1 MGYGGQTANGLSSLG
16 PKMGK
21 ASGGG
26 VKLEQGMG
34 KISESQD
41 DVLSGKE
48 TQMEDNSM
56 GSAKMISGSHSKGKF
71 MAPPKYK
78 GPEKALVG
86 KQNKLPQELKDKI
99 EAAPGKYTDP
109 KNESSEKQKK
119 HQSGTNYGWKDHKDK
134 KGIRGGFDRA
144 FGRAK
149 AGGYD
154 TFSFGYDKNK
164 DKSITGDEVTRYST
178 KTK

>member
-78 GPEKALVG
+78 GPEKAKNMVKKDG
-86 KQNKLPQELKDKI
+86 KMVPDY
-99 EAAPGKYTDP
+99 AADGQGANDLGAAK
-109 KNESSEKQKK
+109 
-119 HQSGTNYGWKDHKDK
+119 K
-134 KGIRGGFDRA
+134 KGKTARGKEHQEKIHGN
-144 FGRAK
+144 K
-149 AGGYD
+149 PGYYEPK
-154 TFSFGYDKNK
+154 TGLIKVKNK
-164 DKSITGDEVTRYST
+164 TI
-178 KTK
+178 

>member
-78 GPEKALVG
+78 GPEKAKNRVKKDG
-86 KQNKLPQELKDKI
+86 KMVPDY
-99 EAAPGKYTDP
+99 AADGQGANDLGAAK
-109 KNESSEKQKK
+109 
-119 HQSGTNYGWKDHKDK
+119 K
-134 KGIRGGFDRA
+134 KGKTARGKEHQEKIHGN
-144 FGRAK
+144 K
-149 AGGYD
+149 PGYYEPK
-154 TFSFGYDKNK
+154 TGLIKVKNK
-164 DKSITGDEVTRYST
+164 T
-178 KTK
+178 K

>member
-1 MGYGGQTANGLSSLG
+1 MGYGGQTVNGLSSLG

-78 GPEKALVG
+78 GPEKAKNMVKKDG
-86 KQNKLPQELKDKI
+86 KMVPDY
-99 EAAPGKYTDP
+99 AADGQGANDLGAAK
-109 KNESSEKQKK
+109 
-119 HQSGTNYGWKDHKDK
+119 K
-134 KGIRGGFDRA
+134 KGKTARGKEHQEKIHGN
-144 FGRAK
+144 K
-149 AGGYD
+149 PGYYEPK
-154 TFSFGYDKNK
+154 TGLIKVKNK
-164 DKSITGDEVTRYST
+164 T
-178 KTK
+178 K

>member
-21 ASGGG
+21 AHGGG
-26 VKLEQGMG
+26 VKLEKSIG

-78 GPEKALVG
+78 GPEKAKNMVKKDG
-86 KQNKLPQELKDKI
+86 KMVPDY
-99 EAAPGKYTDP
+99 AADGQGANDLGAAK
-109 KNESSEKQKK
+109 
-119 HQSGTNYGWKDHKDK
+119 K
-134 KGIRGGFDRA
+134 KGKTARGKEHQEKIHGN
-144 FGRAK
+144 K
-149 AGGYD
+149 PGYYEPK
-154 TFSFGYDKNK
+154 TGLIKVKNK
-164 DKSITGDEVTRYST
+164 T
-178 KTK
+178 K

>member
-1 MGYGGQTANGLSSLG
+1 MGYGGQTVNGLSSLG

-78 GPEKALVG
+78 GPEKAKNMVKKDG
-86 KQNKLPQELKDKI
+86 KMVPDY
-99 EAAPGKYTDP
+99 AADGQGANDLGAAK
-109 KNESSEKQKK
+109 
-119 HQSGTNYGWKDHKDK
+119 K
-134 KGIRGGFDRA
+134 KGKTARGKEHQEKIHGN
-144 FGRAK
+144 K
-149 AGGYD
+149 PGYYEPK
-154 TFSFGYDKNK
+154 TGLIKVKNK
-164 DKSITGDEVTRYST
+164 TI
-178 KTK
+178 

>member
-71 MAPPKYK
+71 MAAPRYK
-78 GPEKALVG
+78 SNGTSKTGELEMVKKDG
-86 KQNKLPQELKDKI
+86 KMVPDY
-99 EAAPGKYTDP
+99 AADGQGANDLGAAK
-109 KNESSEKQKK
+109 
-119 HQSGTNYGWKDHKDK
+119 K
-134 KGIRGGFDRA
+134 KGKTARGKEHQEKIHGN
-144 FGRAK
+144 K
-149 AGGYD
+149 PGYYEPK
-154 TFSFGYDKNK
+154 TGLIKVKNK
-164 DKSITGDEVTRYST
+164 T
-178 KTK
+178 K

>member
-1 MGYGGQTANGLSSLG
+1 MGYEGQTVNGLSSLG

-56 GSAKMISGSHSKGKF
+56 AKAGVVSGSHSGNF
-71 MAPPKYK
+71 MATPRYK
-78 GPEKALVG
+78 SRGTSKAMPDFPDVD
-86 KQNKLPQELKDKI
+86 KDGNTTESIKSASAGTTKI
-99 EAAPGKYTDP
+99 YGG
-109 KNESSEKQKK
+109 NE
-119 HQSGTNYGWKDHKDK
+119 
-134 KGIRGGFDRA
+134 
-144 FGRAK
+144 
-149 AGGYD
+149 
-154 TFSFGYDKNK
+154 
-164 DKSITGDEVTRYST
+164 GDESA
-178 KTK
+178 KTKAKVKKVVKDATKDYMKK

>member
-78 GPEKALVG
+78 GPEKSKNMVKKDG
-86 KQNKLPQELKDKI
+86 KMVPDY
-99 EAAPGKYTDP
+99 AADGQGANDLGAAK
-109 KNESSEKQKK
+109 
-119 HQSGTNYGWKDHKDK
+119 K
-134 KGIRGGFDRA
+134 KGKTARGKENQEKIHGN
-144 FGRAK
+144 K
-149 AGGYD
+149 PGYYEPK
-154 TFSFGYDKNK
+154 TGLIKVKNK
-164 DKSITGDEVTRYST
+164 T
-178 KTK
+178 K

>member
-1 MGYGGQTANGLSSLG
+1 MGYGGQTVNGLSSLG

-56 GSAKMISGSHSKGKF
+56 ATPKVHSGSFSTGNF
-71 MAPPKYK
+71 MATPKYK
-78 GPEKALVG
+78 GTAKKGLHSPTKML
-86 KQNKLPQELKDKI
+86 
-99 EAAPGKYTDP
+99 
-109 KNESSEKQKK
+109 SEKQSKVIDGADGSKK
-119 HQSGTNYGWKDHKDK
+119 DDK
-134 KGIRGGFDRA
+134 IQGSEMAALSK
-144 FGRAK
+144 K
-149 AGGYD
+149 
-154 TFSFGYDKNK
+154 
-164 DKSITGDEVTRYST
+164 
-178 KTK
+178 

>member
-78 GPEKALVG
+78 GPEKAKNMVKKDG
-86 KQNKLPQELKDKI
+86 KMVPDY
-99 EAAPGKYTDP
+99 AADGQGANDLGAAK
-109 KNESSEKQKK
+109 
-119 HQSGTNYGWKDHKDK
+119 K
-134 KGIRGGFDRA
+134 KGKTARGKEHQEKIHGN
-144 FGRAK
+144 K
-149 AGGYD
+149 PGYYEPK
-154 TFSFGYDKNK
+154 TGLIKVKNK
-164 DKSITGDEVTRYST
+164 T
-178 KTK
+178 K

>member
-1 MGYGGQTANGLSSLG
+1 MGYGGQTVNGLSSLG

-21 ASGGG
+21 ANGGG

-48 TQMEDNSM
+48 TQMEDDSM

-78 GPEKALVG
+78 GPEKAKNMVKKDG
-86 KQNKLPQELKDKI
+86 KMVPDY
-99 EAAPGKYTDP
+99 AADGQGANDLGAAK
-109 KNESSEKQKK
+109 
-119 HQSGTNYGWKDHKDK
+119 K
-134 KGIRGGFDRA
+134 KGKTARGKEHQEKIHGNKP
-144 FGRAK
+144 GY
-149 AGGYD
+149 YD
-154 TFSFGYDKNK
+154 TKEGLVKVK
-164 DKSITGDEVTRYST
+164 KKSV
-178 KTK
+178 

>member
-1 MGYGGQTANGLSSLG
+1 MGYGGQTVNGLSSLG

-78 GPEKALVG
+78 GPEKA
-86 KQNKLPQELKDKI
+86 KNIEKD
-99 EAAPGKYTDP
+99 
-109 KNESSEKQKK
+109 
-119 HQSGTNYGWKDHKDK
+119 
-134 KGIRGGFDRA
+134 
-144 FGRAK
+144 
-149 AGGYD
+149 
-154 TFSFGYDKNK
+154 
-164 DKSITGDEVTRYST
+164 V
-178 KTK
+178 